1 MDEDLPKVKSA
12 GEIKAI
18 IEKGE
23 VQDLTELFS
32 RVSKKTIASGLGHNT
47 TRFSNTKSNHPET
60 FQLHELIKLAE
71 WLDTD
76 VKLVIDIFLNSIY
89 KKRKILQSSSEK
101 TVNGLPGHF

>member
-12 GEIKAI
+12 SEIKAI

-32 RVSKKTIASGLGHNT
+32 RVSKKTIANGLGHNI

-60 FQLHELIKLAE
+60 FQLHELIKLAD
-71 WLDTD
+71 WLDID
-76 VKLVIDIFLNSIY
+76 VKLIIDIFLNSIY
-89 KKRKILQSSSEK
+89 KKRKILQSSSE
-101 TVNGLPGHF
+101 PGHL